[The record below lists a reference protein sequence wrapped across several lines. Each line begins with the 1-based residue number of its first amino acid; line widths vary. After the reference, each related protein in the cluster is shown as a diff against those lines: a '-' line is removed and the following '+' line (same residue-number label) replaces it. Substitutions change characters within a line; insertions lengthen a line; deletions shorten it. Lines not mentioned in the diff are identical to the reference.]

1 VESLERARLR
11 RRSTTVLIGAL
22 LLALG
27 PFLMWQ
33 GAEGGPASQTAPNG
47 IVVVGDSI
55 TARYN
60 DSAGHDDQ
68 GWWSIVAQH
77 YRADVRTYAQS
88 GSGYLRPGRSCTGD
102 RFPDRLWAFTGTP
115 PSIFLIEGGRND
127 WATCVAGRFVTATDA
142 QIQTAV
148 ERYMDLV
155 KAAMPMET
163 HVMVLAP
170 WGPKQAAEGLRVTEI
185 IRTAAAE
192 RGFEFIDTAGALGPD
207 QVSDGVHPN
216 RAGSLAIAD
225 RVIAAIG

>member
-1 VESLERARLR
+1 MESLERARLR
-11 RRSTTVLIGAL
+11 RRSTIVLIGAL

-33 GAEGGPASQTAPNG
+33 GAEGGPTSQVAPNG

-60 DSAGHDDQ
+60 DTPGHEEQ
-68 GWWSIVAQH
+68 GWWSVVARQ

-88 GSGYLRPGRSCTGD
+88 GSGYLRPGLSCTGD

-127 WATCVAGRFVTATDA
+127 WATCVDGHLVPATDD
-142 QIQTAV
+142 QIRIAV
-148 ERYMDLV
+148 ERYMDMV
-155 KAAMPMET
+155 KGVMPIET
-163 HVMVLAP
+163 RVLVLAP
-170 WGPKQAAEGLRVTEI
+170 WGPNQAAEGIRVTEL
-185 IRTAAAE
+185 IRAAAAE
-192 RGFEFIDTAGALGPD
+192 RGFEFVDTAGVLGPNH
-207 QVSDGVHPN
+207 VIDGVHPN
-216 RAGSLAIAD
+216 RAGNLAIAD